1 MKKKILIVV
10 GLLVAV
16 LVVGVLVALAYL
28 GPLIKKGVETVGP
41 MVTKVDVK
49 LDSAQVS
56 LLGGSGSL
64 KGLTVGNPAGY
75 KSPDAIKLGEASLTV
90 VPSTVFGDKIHVKSI
105 AIVAPEITLEGG
117 LKDNNLTK
125 ILANVQEFSGPASTN
140 QTPSASSQKKLQV
153 DSVVLSGA
161 KVTASLDVL
170 GNKPLTL
177 TLPDIQL
184 TNLGQ
189 GPDGITAGD
198 LTARV
203 LDQVINKTLASVTEA
218 ATQAGKQMLD
228 SAVNE
233 ATKGELKDATKAVQ
247 GVTDLFKKKK

>member
-1 MKKKILIVV
+1 MKKKLLIVV
-10 GLLVAV
+10 SLVVAL

-75 KSPDAIKLGEASLTV
+75 KSPDAIKLGEASLAV
-90 VPSTVFGDKIHVKSI
+90 VPSSVFADKVHVKSI

-117 LKDNNLTK
+117 LKDNNLSK
-125 ILANVQEFSGPASTN
+125 ILANVQEFSGPSSTN
-140 QTPSASSQKKLQV
+140 QSASASSQKKLQV

-161 KVTASLDVL
+161 KVTASLDML

-203 LDQVINKTLASVTEA
+203 LDQVISKTLAAVAEA
-218 ATQAGKQMLD
+218 ATKQGKQMLD
-228 SAVNE
+228 SAVSE

-247 GVTDLFKKKK
+247 GVTDLFKKKP